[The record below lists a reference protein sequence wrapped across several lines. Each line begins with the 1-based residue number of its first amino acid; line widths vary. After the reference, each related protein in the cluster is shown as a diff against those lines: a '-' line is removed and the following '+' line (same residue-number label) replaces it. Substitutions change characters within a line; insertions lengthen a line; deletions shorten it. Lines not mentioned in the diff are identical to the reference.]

1 MEEIMEVMAAQMVPV
16 IVATLATLI
25 SVGMVRLNK
34 WLKMKTG
41 SEAVAAAGEIV
52 AATVNE
58 LAVTTV
64 KNLKSASAD
73 GKLTFDEAQAVKAEA
88 ISRVRK
94 QLPPAVAKA
103 AALAVGDLNL
113 LIAGK
118 VEQTILDQ
126 KKTKESARGL
136 IKHP

>member
-1 MEEIMEVMAAQMVPV
+1 MTEIMEVMAAQMMPA
-16 IVATLATLI
+16 IAIALATLV

-41 SEAVAAAGEIV
+41 SEAVAAAGELV

-58 LAVTTV
+58 MAATTV
-64 KNLKSASAD
+64 KNLKTASAD
-73 GKLTFDEAQAVKAEA
+73 GKLTLNEAKMIKTEAVA
-88 ISRVRK
+88 RVK
-94 QLPPAVAKA
+94 MQLPPAVAKA

-118 VEQTILDQ
+118 VEQTVAEE
-126 KKTKESARGL
+126 KKRAG
-136 IKHP
+136 